1 MPYRHRPLAT
11 ALGFFALLMLLAS
24 CGSSADRDAAA
35 TVTPTPVAGLQS
47 YRYELAATAQGVL
60 GGVEGAENASLDI
73 KVAGE
78 VAAADQ
84 EHMTTR
90 MTLGS
95 SSVQVERIRI
105 GDQAWTRDSQ
115 QPWVQDRVGSAGGSG
130 GIGIDSS
137 ALLGRDAHERL
148 NEALDGLTPEDDQ
161 IDGADVLRYR
171 LPADRLRM
179 VLGAPPDSA
188 QTSLGRIEGDSTLWV
203 TKDDRLPVR
212 LTTTATPTTGGTV
225 EIDLFIRDRN
235 EPIEIRPPAV
245 G

>member
-1 MPYRHRPLAT
+1 MPYPHRPLAST
-11 ALGFFALLMLLAS
+11 LGFLALLLLIAS
-24 CGSSADRDAAA
+24 CGSSGDGDATA
-35 TVTPTPVAGLQS
+35 TPTPVAGLQS

-78 VAAADQ
+78 VAAPDQ
-84 EHMTTR
+84 EHVTTR

-115 QPWVQDRVGSAGGSG
+115 QPWVQGAAGDGGGSG
-130 GIGIDSS
+130 GIGIDTS
-137 ALLGRDAHERL
+137 ALLGRDAHARL
-148 NEALDGLTPEDDQ
+148 TEALDGLTPEDDQ

-179 VLGAPPDSA
+179 ILGVSPDSS

-203 TKDDRLPVR
+203 TKDERLPVR

-225 EIDLFIRDRN
+225 EVEVFIRDRN